1 MNFNDE
7 KDQELLLLDLSYR
20 APYGVMVD
28 EFPYVG
34 ASKLYYVDSF
44 RLKYRTD
51 ANEGERYLF
60 DRNAVG
66 DTISRIKPYLRPLSS
81 MTEEE
86 FDEVTELCRSID
98 SSQERQ
104 WIEDFVIDVAHYDD
118 WGESVYY
125 KSKVHEWFDKHMFD
139 YRGLIEKGIALEAP
153 ADMYEF

>member
-7 KDQELLLLDLSYR
+7 KDQELLLLDLTSR

-44 RLKYRTD
+44 RFRYRTD
-51 ANEGERYLF
+51 ANEGERHLF
-60 DRNAVG
+60 ERNAVG

-81 MTEEE
+81 MTENEKKQFLKYFE
-86 FDEVTELCRSID
+86 F
-98 SSQERQ
+98 
-104 WIEDFVIDVAHYDD
+104 
-118 WGESVYY
+118 ESVSDVVAIFQA
-125 KSKVHEWFDKHMFD
+125 KEPVDKIFIDFRYIADIIDWLNKHHFD

-153 ADMYEF
+153 ADMYTF